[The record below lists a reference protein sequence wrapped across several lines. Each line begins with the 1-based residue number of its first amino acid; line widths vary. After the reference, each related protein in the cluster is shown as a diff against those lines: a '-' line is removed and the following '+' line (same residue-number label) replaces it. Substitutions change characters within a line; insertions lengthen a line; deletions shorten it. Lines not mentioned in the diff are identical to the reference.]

1 MRRQQQLVF
10 IVALTNFVVSRLFVV
25 VNAAAGGQG
34 AARLDALAQFA
45 AAALGNAA
53 AAGAVERLAMAAEL
67 AGPRLAA
74 MKGDTLAVDLA

>member
-10 IVALTNFVVSRLFVV
+10 IVALAYLAASLFSV
-25 VNAAAGGQG
+25 VNAGQD

-45 AAALGNAA
+45 AAALSPVKGKA
-53 AAGAVERLAMAAEL
+53 AAGAVERLAAEL

-74 MKGDTLAVDLA
+74 IKGDELTVDLG